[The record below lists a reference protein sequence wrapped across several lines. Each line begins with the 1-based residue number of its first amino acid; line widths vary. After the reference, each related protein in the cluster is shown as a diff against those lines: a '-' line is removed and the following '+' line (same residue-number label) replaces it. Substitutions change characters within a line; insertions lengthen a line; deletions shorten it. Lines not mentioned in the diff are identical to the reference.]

1 MNENQHNLINCANAF
16 INALSL
22 VDAEKI
28 EYLDFNKLAPSLHE
42 TMKLVLNFLEKPEVI
57 ILTNDQPQSLKDK
70 IQNVEIQL
78 NEKLAIIEAINA
90 EQFDLFSK
98 EQFIIEKDA
107 EIQEKKTKIANL
119 IHLEAKIIALD
130 TEKFNKEY
138 EEAKAS
144 RDILLT
150 SFCEKLSSLLLLLN
164 KEADGLDKIIISN
177 SKAIIDNAEKINSS
191 KKQTIAELSHEIKS
205 MESLFTEYSEEYNSL
220 CKTYSNWVDK
230 LKDICSQLIEI
241 ETKHEKNINVFKKHF
256 EDNKILWGSLY
267 ERNTAIRFIE
277 EMISEVES
285 RLKDFDDHLF
295 KIIRNKESVVGK
307 ELQWLTNQNMK
318 DER

>member
-1 MNENQHNLINCANAF
+1 MNEKQHNLINCANAF

-78 NEKLAIIEAINA
+78 NEKLAIIEAINT

-107 EIQEKKTKIANL
+107 EIHEKKTKIANL
-119 IHLEAKIIALD
+119 VHLEAKIIALD

-164 KEADGLDKIIISN
+164 KESDGLDKIIISN

-191 KKQTIAELSHEIKS
+191 KKQTIAELSYEIKS
-205 MESLFTEYSEEYNSL
+205 MESFFTEYSEEYNSL
-220 CKTYSNWVDK
+220 CKTYSIWVDK

-241 ETKHEKNINVFKKHF
+241 ETKHAKNINVYKKHF
-256 EDNKILWGSLY
+256 EDNKILWGSLN

-277 EMISEVES
+277 EIISEVES
-285 RLKDFDDHLF
+285 KLNYFDDHLDT
-295 KIIRNKESVVGK
+295 IIRKKELAVIK
-307 ELQWLTNQNMK
+307 ELQWLTNQNIK
-318 DER
+318 NE